1 MKYTTR
7 EAEELIKHC
16 FEQPANKGYENAVN
30 FLYRRY
36 GDQHTILSTYKKE
49 VKAWPQI
56 KFGDA
61 AEFWKFYNFLLKCQS
76 IIGGYKWNALDS
88 PDSIYMLLWKLPGQL
103 RDRWNREKHSIRA
116 KHSRELELKD
126 LINYVNKETA
136 LVSDPLFSKKA
147 VEQYSDKRDVKVDK
161 RRRVRSYAIRS
172 EEK

>member
-61 AEFWKFYNFLLKCQS
+61 AEFWKFYKFLLKCQS
-76 IIGGYKWNALDS
+76 IIGGNKWNALDS
-88 PDSIYMLLWKLPGQL
+88 PDSIYMLL
-103 RDRWNREKHSIRA
+103 
-116 KHSRELELKD
+116 
-126 LINYVNKETA
+126 
-136 LVSDPLFSKKA
+136 
-147 VEQYSDKRDVKVDK
+147 
-161 RRRVRSYAIRS
+161 
-172 EEK
+172 